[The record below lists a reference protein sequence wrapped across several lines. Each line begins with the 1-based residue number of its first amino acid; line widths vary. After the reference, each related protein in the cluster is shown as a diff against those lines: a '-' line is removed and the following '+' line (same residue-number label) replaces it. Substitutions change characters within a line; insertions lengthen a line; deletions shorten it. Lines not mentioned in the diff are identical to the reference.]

1 MLHTSK
7 AALGAA
13 PAIAPTLGFW
23 ALTPISRVAGRLSST
38 SLNWSDTAMVS
49 PKESYRS
56 ARIILLLGP
65 PRCRQPL
72 RHLGALALQYESI
85 NPPQMT
91 HDRKNAHGPDPA
103 GHPPPCV
110 TLPTKLN
117 SPSRRS
123 IGDATLAGRNRKAQ
137 QRPIFIAGAFFV
149 PAMSCYGG
157 GARDTFGCAGLLSS
171 RSANP
176 RTAATSTCLAAS
188 GGSSTTKGTHACPP
202 IPHPGSPHPLPTA
215 G

>member
-1 MLHTSK
+1 MSNILKCRHCKQGDRYMLSGCLRNMRYH
-7 AALGAA
+7 ALLRA
-13 PAIAPTLGFW
+13 PVT
-23 ALTPISRVAGRLSST
+23 LSSLFPT
-38 SLNWSDTAMVS
+38 IRIVQQQGLHACETS
-49 PKESYRS
+49 PKG
-56 ARIILLLGP
+56 I
-65 PRCRQPL
+65 
-72 RHLGALALQYESI
+72 
-85 NPPQMT
+85 
-91 HDRKNAHGPDPA
+91 
-103 GHPPPCV
+103 
-110 TLPTKLN
+110 N